1 MTMSPRVRRLALT
14 AHVIASVGWFGA
26 LAVFLA
32 HAAVSWAGRDA
43 ETVRAADVAMGLTV
57 WFVILPFSI
66 ASLTTGVIQAL
77 GTQWGLFRHYWVL
90 AKLLLTLLAT
100 VVLLLKVGPINHLA
114 NAAAQGVV
122 GTDRDLS
129 ALRTSILVHAM
140 GGLVVLLAT
149 AALAVYKPSGQ
160 LGGSADMVAGM
171 PVWVKIFG
179 LITAIFVVLL
189 LAMILWGGHGPSAH
203 IHNR

>member
-1 MTMSPRVRRLALT
+1 
-14 AHVIASVGWFGA
+14 
-26 LAVFLA
+26 
-32 HAAVSWAGRDA
+32 
-43 ETVRAADVAMGLTV
+43 MGLTA
-57 WFVILPFSI
+57 WFILPFSI

-100 VVLLLKVGPINHLA
+100 VVLLLKLGPINYLV
-114 NAAAQGVV
+114 NAAAQGV
-122 GTDRDLS
+122 GTDLDLS
-129 ALRTSILVHAM
+129 ALRTSILVHAV

-149 AALAVYKPSGQ
+149 TALAVYKPSGQ
-160 LGGSADMVAGM
+160 LGDSADMVAGM

-179 LITAIFVVLL
+179 LITAIFVLL
-189 LAMILWGGHGPSAH
+189 ILAMILWDVHGPSAH

>member
-1 MTMSPRVRRLALT
+1 MALT
-14 AHVIASVGWFGA
+14 AHVTASVGWFGA

-43 ETVRAADVAMGLTV
+43 ETVRAADLAMGLTA

-100 VVLLLKVGPINHLA
+100 VVLLLKLGPINHLA
-114 NAAAQGVV
+114 NAAAQGV
-122 GTDRDLS
+122 GTDLDLS

-140 GGLVVLLAT
+140 GGLVVLLAAT
-149 AALAVYKPSGQ
+149 ALAVYKPSGQ
-160 LGGSADMVAGM
+160 LGDSADMVAGM
-171 PVWVKIFG
+171 PDWVKIFG
-179 LITAIFVVLL
+179 LITAIFVLL
-189 LAMILWGGHGPSAH
+189 ILAMILWGGHGPSVH

>member
-1 MTMSPRVRRLALT
+1 MTVSPRVRRLALT
-14 AHVIASVGWFGA
+14 AHVTASVGWLGA
-26 LAVFLA
+26 LAVFLV

-43 ETVRAADVAMGLTV
+43 ETVWAADLAMGLTA

-100 VVLLLKVGPINHLA
+100 VVLLLKLGPINHLA
-114 NAAAQGVV
+114 NAAAQGV
-122 GTDRDLS
+122 GTDLDLS

-140 GGLVVLLAT
+140 GGLVVLLAAT
-149 AALAVYKPSGQ
+149 ALAVYKPSGQ
-160 LGGSADMVAGM
+160 LGDSADMVAGM

-179 LITAIFVVLL
+179 LITAIFVLL
-189 LAMILWGGHGPSAH
+189 ILAMILWGGHGPSAH